1 MSSTGG
7 RPGLWHIKTSLLW
20 AHLTHYLPLSLEC
33 APDQRLA
40 FNGNSEAYGLRG
52 VQVSEAAAE
61 GRSKHSEIDI
71 SALVNKDHR
80 RKYFLPSVDMLG
92 F

>member
-7 RPGLWHIKTSLLW
+7 RPGLRHIKTSLPW
-20 AHLTHYLPLSLEC
+20 AHLTHCLLSLEC

-40 FNGNSEAYGLRG
+40 FNGNSEAYSLRE

-61 GRSKHSEIDI
+61 GRSKHSKIDT
-71 SALVNKDHR
+71 SALVHKDHR
-80 RKYFLPSVDMLG
+80 RKYFLPPVDMLG